1 MSIRLRLTIFYSFI
15 LGGVLLVFSGLVYTL
30 VGVALMDQIDQ
41 TLIQSGNQLINELKV
56 NSSGQI
62 NSRSV
67 MDFESN
73 ENLIFQIWGQ
83 DRDLQF
89 SRPVRFT
96 SSLDESGKFSNE
108 PIFNTVQLTNGHFR
122 VLSVPIT
129 ADRGTVGIVQLAL
142 NLSMVDVVR
151 QTLAI
156 LLVIFSLFSIFL
168 AGIAAWVFTGH
179 VLEPIM
185 VMTRVAT
192 QIVNAD
198 DLQRRIPVAGI
209 PDDEVGKLIFA
220 FNNTLSRLETEF
232 TNQRQFMADISHD
245 LRTPLTVIK
254 GNVGLMRR
262 MNVMDEESMS
272 SIDMEVDRLVRLV
285 SDLLLHFKMESGT
298 MPLQLDMIALDEL
311 LLDVINQIHVMKD
324 QRVKLKVVEFDHVEI
339 LGDTDRL
346 KRVFI
351 NLLDNSVK
359 YTPAGGEVRIRL
371 RKETKEAIIEIEDTG
386 PGISNEDIQHVF
398 NRFYR
403 GEKSRKRS
411 KDTGF
416 GLGLSIAYYIVQA
429 HNGEITVCNK
439 TNESGAVFTVSLP
452 FPD

>member
-1 MSIRLRLTIFYSFI
+1 MTIRLRLTIFYSFI
-15 LGGVLLVFSGLVYTL
+15 LGGVLLVFSGMVYSL

-41 TLIQSGNQLINELKV
+41 TLIQSAHQLIDQLKV
-56 NSSGQI
+56 DSYGQI
-62 NSRSV
+62 NSRSI
-67 MDFESN
+67 MQFESN

-83 DRDLQF
+83 DRELQF
-89 SRPVRFT
+89 SRPIRFT
-96 SSLDESGKFSNE
+96 TSLDESGKFSLE
-108 PIFNTVQLTNGHFR
+108 PMLNTVQLSNGHFR
-122 VLSVPIT
+122 VLSVPIV
-129 ADRGTVGIVQLAL
+129 ADRGTVGIVQFAL
-142 NLSMVDVVR
+142 SLNMVDLAR

-156 LLVIFSLFSIFL
+156 LLIIFSLFSVFL

-179 VLEPIM
+179 VLKPIR
-185 VMTRVAT
+185 VMTNVAT

-198 DLQRRIPVAGI
+198 DLQRRIPVAGVG
-209 PDDEVGKLIFA
+209 DDEVGKLIFA
-220 FNNTLSRLETEF
+220 FNNTLSRLESDF
-232 TNQRQFMADISHD
+232 NNQRQFMADISHD

-262 MNVMDEESMS
+262 MKEMDEESMS

-298 MPLQLDMIALDEL
+298 MPLQLEVISLDEL
-311 LLDVINQIHVMKD
+311 LLDVVNQIHVMSD
-324 QRVKLKVVEFDHVEI
+324 QRAKMIVEDIDQVKI

-359 YTPAGGEVRIRL
+359 YTPKNGEVRIRL
-371 RKETKEAIIEIEDTG
+371 RKNKGEAIVEIEDTG
-386 PGISNEDIQHVF
+386 PGISSDDIQHIF

-429 HNGEITVCNK
+429 HNGEISVRNK
-439 TNESGAVFTVSLP
+439 EHESGAIFTVCLP
-452 FPD
+452 LQE

>member
-15 LGGVLLVFSGLVYTL
+15 LGGVLLVFSSLVYNL

-73 ENLIFQIWGQ
+73 DNLIFQIWGQ

-96 SSLDESGKFSNE
+96 SSLDESGKFSNV

-179 VLEPIM
+179 VLEPVM

-232 TNQRQFMADISHD
+232 NNQRQFMADISHD

-262 MNVMDEESMS
+262 MNIMDEESMS

-339 LGDTDRL
+339 LGDTDSL

-359 YTPAGGEVRIRL
+359 YTPAGGEVHIRL
-371 RKETKEAIIEIEDTG
+371 RKEEKDAIIEIEDTG
-386 PGISNEDIQHVF
+386 PGISNEDIQHIF

-429 HNGEITVCNK
+429 HNGEITVRNK
-439 TNESGAVFTVSLP
+439 TNESGAIFTVSLP

>member
-15 LGGVLLVFSGLVYTL
+15 LGGVLLVFSGLVYNL

-41 TLIQSGNQLINELKV
+41 TLIQSANQLIDELKV

-62 NSRSV
+62 NSRSIIE
-67 MDFESN
+67 FELN

-83 DRDLQF
+83 DRKLQF

-96 SSLDESGKFSNE
+96 TSLDERGKFSSD
-108 PIFNTVQLTNGHFR
+108 PLFNTVQLTNGNFR

-129 ADRGTVGIVQLAL
+129 TDRGSVGVIQFAL
-142 NLSMVDVVR
+142 NLSMVDVVQ

-156 LLVIFSLFSIFL
+156 LLVVFSIFSVFL

-185 VMTRVAT
+185 VMTSVAT

-232 TNQRQFMADISHD
+232 NNQRQFMADISHD

-262 MNVMDEESMS
+262 MNMMDEESMA

-298 MPLQLDMIALDEL
+298 MPLQLDMIWLDEL
-311 LLDVINQIHVMKD
+311 LLDVVNQIHIMGD
-324 QRVKLKVVEFDHVEI
+324 QRVKLKVEEIDHVNI

-359 YTPAGGEVRIRL
+359 YTPADGEVRIRL
-371 RKETKEAIIEIEDTG
+371 RKESGEAIIEIEDTG
-386 PGISNEDIQHVF
+386 PGIAKDDIQHVF

-411 KDTGF
+411 KETGF

-429 HNGEITVCNK
+429 HNGEISVRNK
-439 TNESGAVFTVSLP
+439 TNESGAIFTVCLP
-452 FPD
+452 LPD